1 MLKAATRW
9 KQTGSDR
16 EEHIAETDIKLTGDQ
31 TKTEEQTA
39 TGRVGE
45 REREGEGKTNR
56 IWSRTKGEKGKVS
69 QKMNGGASVM
79 ASPYKG
85 NYVVGT

>member
-1 MLKAATRW
+1 
-9 KQTGSDR
+9 
-16 EEHIAETDIKLTGDQ
+16 
-31 TKTEEQTA
+31 
-39 TGRVGE
+39 V